1 MIDTTDPEGLKAEI
15 EALQQH
21 VARLSVVQQQL
32 IDTRDRLDRELERFA
47 GIQAYNTRALS
58 IRDPDQFA
66 EVTAET
72 ALELFE
78 VEFALLWPTSPMG
91 RPGDAPSV
99 LVGVDPGTI
108 DPGELRA
115 LVSSERFKRAGTA
128 LLSVDELAGYSL
140 GGLRQLAI
148 SPCVGPGGTRF
159 ALLIAGVSEA
169 TGDFHGGLGSEH
181 LESFAVFA
189 QQIGALLQNR
199 SDQAIIEG
207 QIELLRIEQE
217 RLNMALEGSNAGL
230 WDWDIGSGHEY
241 FSNRWKAMLG
251 YQPDELT
258 DSVQE
263 WESRIHPEDLV
274 QTRERIAAHLEG
286 ATEVYTNT
294 HRLRHKDGHYLW
306 ILALGR
312 VLRDSEGIPHR
323 MIGIHL
329 DVTDQ
334 RQARERAEAA
344 DRAKS
349 EFLANMSHEIRTPMQ
364 GIIGMTHLAL
374 LTTQDER
381 QRNYLSKI
389 EISAKSLL
397 GILNDILDFSK
408 IEAGKLR
415 IEKTTYELVRLVD
428 NVIQLM
434 MVAAHEKNLRLVVD
448 YAPNLDRFYQGDPL
462 RITQVLTNLVSNAVK
477 FTKSGTIRVSIG
489 RPSEGR
495 LCFEVQDTGIGMSP
509 ADRQRLFQAFTQADS
524 STTRKYGGTGLG
536 LTITK
541 QLVELMHGHIEVTSE
556 LGRGSCFSFEIE
568 AEPCAMPPANLAAAA
583 DHSEPSP
590 GQSTT
595 DQGMLTELAGRRL
608 LLVEDNAINRQIVL
622 AYLRRG
628 DGLVVEVAENGQE
641 AVDRFR
647 QGHYDLILMDLQMP
661 VMDGY
666 EATRRIRDLDPQVPI
681 IALTANA
688 FQEDMDMTLAAGMN
702 EHLTKPLDL
711 IHLHTVLMKYL
722 KPAATPDSRGSGVL
736 ETGSEIGCQTGP
748 GGIPGS
754 SSSTQGFDE
763 TRPTAK
769 AAASQPAIDE
779 LFARVRLQAQ
789 ASNSRKCRETIDH
802 LREIELSSQE
812 QALLDDVSEL
822 LNQRNYQE
830 LISRLSTAGAGL
842 TQRNRSDDESDTT
855 SPP

>member
-1 MIDTTDPEGLKAEI
+1 MIDTTDPEGLKADI
-15 EALQQH
+15 AALQQH
-21 VARLSVVQQQL
+21 VARLSLVQQQL

-47 GIQAYNTRALS
+47 GIQTYNTRALS

-99 LVGVDPGTI
+99 LIGVDSDAI
-108 DPGELRA
+108 DLGQLRA
-115 LVSSERFKRAGTA
+115 LVVSERFKRAGTA
-128 LLSVDELAGYSL
+128 LLSADELAGFALS
-140 GGLRQLAI
+140 GLRQLAI

-181 LESFAVFA
+181 LESFTVFS

-199 SDQAIIEG
+199 ADQGIIEG

-217 RLNMALEGSNAGL
+217 RLNLALEGSNAGL
-230 WDWDIGSGHEY
+230 WDWDISSGYEY

-251 YQPDELT
+251 YQPDELA
-258 DSVQE
+258 DRVQE
-263 WESRIHPEDLV
+263 WEFRIHPDDLV
-274 QTRERIAAHLEG
+274 QSQERIAAHLDG
-286 ATEVYTNT
+286 VTEVYQNT

-306 ILALGR
+306 IMALGR
-312 VLRDSEGIPHR
+312 ALRDGDGIPRR

-329 DVTDQ
+329 DVTEQ

-349 EFLANMSHEIRTPMQ
+349 EFLANMSHEIRTPMH

-374 LTTQDER
+374 LGAMDER
-381 QRNYLSKI
+381 QRNYLRKI
-389 EISAKSLL
+389 ETSAQSLL

-415 IEKTTYELVRLVD
+415 IEKTIYELEHLVD
-428 NVIQLM
+428 NVLQLM
-434 MVAAHEKNLRLVVD
+434 EVAAHEKNLELLAD
-448 YAPNLDRFYQGDPL
+448 YAPDLDRFYRGDPL

-477 FTKSGTIRVSIG
+477 FTPSGSIRVNIS
-489 RPSEGR
+489 RPSTGR
-495 LCFEVQDTGIGMSP
+495 LRFEVHDTGIGMSP
-509 ADRQRLFQAFTQADS
+509 ADRQCLFKAFSQADS

-541 QLVELMHGHIEVTSE
+541 QLVKLMNGHIELNSE

-568 AEPCAMPPANLAAAA
+568 AEPCATPDISQNPVKTA
-583 DHSEPSP
+583 
-590 GQSTT
+590 T
-595 DQGMLTELAGRRL
+595 DPGMLAGLAGRRL

-622 AYLRRG
+622 AYLRRVE
-628 DGLVVEVAENGQE
+628 GLIIEVAENGQE

-647 QGHYDLILMDLQMP
+647 QATYDLILMDLQMP
-661 VMDGY
+661 IMDGY
-666 EATRRIRDLDPQVPI
+666 EATRLIRELDQQVPI

-688 FQEDMDMTLAAGMN
+688 FQEDVAMTLAAGMN
-702 EHLTKPLDL
+702 EHLIKPLDL
-711 IHLHTVLMKYL
+711 AQLRAVLMKYL
-722 KPAATPDSRGSGVL
+722 RPKVEHEIRDADPDPASVGEIASVPPGNANVDESRTVYKSFANQ
-736 ETGSEIGCQTGP
+736 EEIA
-748 GGIPGS
+748 
-754 SSSTQGFDE
+754 D
-763 TRPTAK
+763 
-769 AAASQPAIDE
+769 
-779 LFARVRLQAQ
+779 LFEQVRRQAQ
-789 ASNSRKCRETIDH
+789 ASNSRKCREAIGRLCE
-802 LREIELSSQE
+802 LRLSTLE

-822 LNQRNYQE
+822 LNQRNYQG
-830 LISRLSTAGAGL
+830 LVSRLST
-842 TQRNRSDDESDTT
+842 
-855 SPP
+855 